1 MAHEI
6 LTISGIRF
14 NPFQARYSDIQIV
27 DIAHAL
33 SLMTRANG
41 HIRTFY
47 SIAQHS
53 INCCLEARARDYS
66 RRVQLACLL
75 HDASESYLSD
85 LTRPVKKQ
93 LGGYAVV
100 EAALQGLIYAKYG
113 LDDLSEQEKEQVRTI
128 DDALLHHEFM
138 ALRGIQFFACPP
150 VVERD
155 HDFSQRDFAA
165 VEMEFLDLFSD
176 LELTRPAW
184 QVVGVDGCRTGWVSV
199 CLTDRLADVSW
210 SASIAEV
217 WARGQTADRL
227 LVDMPIGLPSAPADN
242 RPEPDARLHLPGRT
256 ATLFSVP
263 CRQAVYASDYATA
276 HAINREILGR
286 GISRQ
291 SYALC
296 AAIREVD
303 GFLEIQP
310 QARDK
315 IWESHP
321 ELCFAYLNGQGRSFI
336 PLASKHT
343 ASGRQERIKLLLAC
357 EPQTR
362 DILAQAEANSRL
374 NRLTADVLDALALAV
389 CAKLGLHR
397 GFRSIPEHPSQD
409 EKGLLMSIRMPQII
423 HDEFTQ
429 YS

>member
-14 NPFQARYSDIQIV
+14 NPFQASYSDIQIV

-53 INCCLEARARDYS
+53 VNCCLEARARACS
-66 RRVQLACLL
+66 QRVQLACLL

-93 LGGYAVV
+93 LGGYVVV
-100 EAALQGLIYAKYG
+100 EAALQGLIYAKFG
-113 LDDLSEQEKEQVRTI
+113 LSDLSGQEKAQIRAI

-138 ALRGIQFFACPP
+138 ALRGIQFFAKPP

-155 HDFSQRDFAA
+155 HDFSQRDFSS

-176 LELTRPAW
+176 LEHVRPAW

-210 SASIAEV
+210 SQSIAEV
-217 WARGQTADRL
+217 WARGQSSDL
-227 LVDMPIGLPSAPADN
+227 LLLDMPIGLPSGPADC
-242 RPEPDARLHLPGRT
+242 RPEPEARLLLPGRT

-263 CRQAVYASDYATA
+263 CRQATHANDYAA
-276 HAINREILGR
+276 ANAVNRDILGR
-286 GISRQ
+286 GLSRQ

-303 GFLEIQP
+303 DFLEVLP
-310 QARDK
+310 QARGK

-321 ELCFAYLNGQGRSFI
+321 ELCFAYLKGQGRSFT

-343 ASGRQERIKLLLAC
+343 ASGQQERIDLLLAC
-357 EPQTR
+357 EPRTQ
-362 DILAQAEANSRL
+362 DVLAQAKANPHL
-374 NRLTADVLDALALAV
+374 NRLTTDVLDALALAV
-389 CAKLGLHR
+389 CAKLGLHQ
-397 GFRSIPEHPSQD
+397 GFRSIPEYPTQD
-409 EKGLLMSIRMPQII
+409 VKGLWMSIRVPQII